1 MNETITTDYVKD
13 ELPVFYLSQEASG
26 KVSSWFRGEPREIGD
41 ILVGPVTDL
50 IKEQPEMRR
59 ELRRAVR
66 RVKMA
71 TAPDWIRYWLDAWP
85 LTLIGSVLIWL
96 AVYGISFVLHWIGA

>member
-1 MNETITTDYVKD
+1 MNETITTDHVKD
-13 ELPVFYLSQEASG
+13 ELPVIYLAQDESG
-26 KVSSWFRGEPREIGD
+26 KVSPWFRGRPRELGD
-41 ILVGPVTDL
+41 IMIEPFTNL

-71 TAPDWIRYWLDAWP
+71 TAPEWIRYWLDAWP

-96 AVYGISFVLHWIGA
+96 AVYGISFVLHWIGV